1 MGNLHLALTVANL
14 HDLERQ
20 RVVSFLVDTGATRAW
35 LPQDIAEELGIEPTG
50 SREVEL
56 ADGSV
61 KTYPTGA
68 RWLDFGGE
76 RESANVIIGP
86 PGSEPMVGTHVLQD
100 FRLVI
105 DLHTHTISRS
115 RALRAK

>member
-1 MGNLHLALTVANL
+1 MGDIYLALTVANL

-20 RVVSFLVDTGATRAW
+20 RIIRFLVDTGATRAW
-35 LPQDIAEELGIEPTG
+35 LPQDMAEALGIEPTG

-56 ADGSV
+56 AAGSV

-68 RWLDFGGE
+68 CWLDFGGE
-76 RESANVIIGP
+76 RESANVIIDP
-86 PGSEPMVGTHVLQD
+86 PGSEPMVGTHVLQA

-105 DLHTHTISRS
+105 DRHTHTISRS